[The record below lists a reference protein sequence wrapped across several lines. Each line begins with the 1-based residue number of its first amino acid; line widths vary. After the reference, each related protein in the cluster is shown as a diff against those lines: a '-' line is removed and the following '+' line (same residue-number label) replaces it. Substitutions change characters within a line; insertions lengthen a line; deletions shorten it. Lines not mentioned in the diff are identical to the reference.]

1 MQHIMTLCIG
11 NICRSPLAQVL
22 LARELPAHNVWSA
35 GLSALVGA
43 PADPMSVQIAQEQ
56 GLDLSAHRAQQVTSF
71 MCQQAELILVME
83 QSHKSQLEQLYPQV
97 RGKVFRLGQFGQFEI
112 ADPYRQ
118 PREAFDTAYQ
128 GIAQGV
134 ADWLTR
140 IRQLS

>member
-1 MQHIMTLCIG
+1 MQRIMTLCIG

-22 LARELPAHNVWSA
+22 LARELPTHQVWSA
-35 GLSALVGA
+35 GLTALVGS
-43 PADPMSVQIAQEQ
+43 PADPTSVQIAQEQ
-56 GLDLSAHRAQQVTSF
+56 GLDLSAHRAQQVSSY

-83 QSHKSQLEQLYPQV
+83 QSHKAQLEQLYPQV

-112 ADPYRQ
+112 DDPYRQ

-128 GIAQGV
+128 SIAQGV

>member
-1 MQHIMTLCIG
+1 MQHILTLCIG

-22 LARELPAHNVWSA
+22 LARELPTHNVWSA

-43 PADPMSVQIAQEQ
+43 PADPLSVQIAKEQ
-56 GLDLSAHRAQQVTSF
+56 GLDLAPHRAQQVTSI

>member
-1 MQHIMTLCIG
+1 MQQILTLCIG

-22 LARELPAHNVWSA
+22 LARELPTHKVWSA

-56 GLDLSAHRAQQVTSF
+56 GLDLSAHRAEQVTSF

-83 QSHKSQLEQLYPQV
+83 QSHKSQLEQLYHPV